1 MKIQPQNSDV
11 LAESVSELSLEVSNI
26 WQTVQQ
32 YVTEFGLQ
40 VIGAVAVL
48 VIGRWVIKGI
58 VKRFDRLLHKRV
70 VDPTI
75 IPTIRGVANGALTIA
90 LLLAVIGMVGIDT
103 TGLIA
108 VFGAAGLAIGLA
120 LQGSLAN
127 FAGGILILSLKP
139 FKAGDFVEVNGQSGA
154 VHAVTIINTVLKT
167 PDNKTIYLPNGAV
180 AGANII
186 NFTQEVKRRW
196 DKVFGIGYDDDFEKA
211 KKIILDILDADP
223 RVHKD
228 PEPLVRVGNLG
239 DSSVD
244 ITVRAWL
251 DTSEYWNV
259 NWDMIEKVKKEFDA
273 QGISI
278 PFPQRDI
285 HVYNEK

>member
-186 NFTQEVKRRW
+186 NFTQEEKRRW

>member
-1 MKIQPQNSDV
+1 MKIQPQKTDV
-11 LAESVSELSLEVSNI
+11 ISEGVNELSLEFANI
-26 WQTVQQ
+26 WETVQQ

-40 VIGAVAVL
+40 VIGAIAVL
-48 VIGRWVIKGI
+48 FIGRWVIKGM
-58 VKRFDRLLHKRV
+58 VKRFERLLHKRN

-75 IPTIRGVANGALTIA
+75 IPTIRDVVKAALMIA

-103 TGLIA
+103 TSLIA

-127 FAGGILILSLKP
+127 FAGGILILTLKP
-139 FKAGDFVEVNGQSGA
+139 FKAGDFVEVNGQSGS

-186 NFTQEVKRRW
+186 NFTEEGRRRW
-196 DKVFGIGYDDDFEKA
+196 DKVFGIGYTDDFDKA
-211 KKIILDILDADP
+211 KKIIMDFLMEDDRI
-223 RVHKD
+223 HKD
-228 PEPLVRVGNLG
+228 PAPFVRVGNLG

-244 ITVRAWL
+244 ITVRAWV
-251 DTSEYWNV
+251 DTPEYWNV
-259 NWDMIEKVKKEFDA
+259 KFDMIEKVKKEFDK
-273 QGISI
+273 QGVSI

-285 HVYNEK
+285 HIYNEK

>member
-1 MKIQPQNSDV
+1 MQQQSTDV
-11 LAESVSELSLEVSNI
+11 ISESVNDLSLEISNI
-26 WQTVQQ
+26 WATVQQ

-40 VIGAVAVL
+40 FIGAVAVL

-58 VKRFDRLLHKRV
+58 VKRFDRLLHKRE

-75 IPTIRGVANGALTIA
+75 IPTIRGVLNAALTIA

-139 FKAGDFVEVNGQSGA
+139 FKAGDFVEVNGQSGS
-154 VHAVTIINTVLKT
+154 VHAVTIINTILKT

-180 AGANII
+180 AGANIT
-186 NFTQEVKRRW
+186 NFTQEEIRRW
-196 DKVFGIGYDDDFEKA
+196 DKVFGIGYADDFDKA
-211 KKIILDILDADP
+211 KKIILDFLMEDE
-223 RVHKD
+223 RVHK
-228 PEPLVRVGNLG
+228 EPAPFVRVGNLG

-244 ITVRAWL
+244 ITVRAWV
-251 DTSEYWNV
+251 DTPEYWNL
-259 NWDMIEKVKKEFDA
+259 NFDMIEKVKKEFDK
-273 QGISI
+273 QGVSI

>member
-180 AGANII
+180 AGTNII

>member
-11 LAESVSELSLEVSNI
+11 LAESLSELSLEVSNI

-58 VKRFDRLLHKRV
+58 VKRLDRLLHKRE

-186 NFTQEVKRRW
+186 NFTQEEKRRW

-259 NWDMIEKVKKEFDA
+259 NWDMIEKVKKEFDT

>member
-58 VKRFDRLLHKRV
+58 VKRLDRLLHKRE

>member
-58 VKRFDRLLHKRV
+58 VKRLDRLLHKRE

-154 VHAVTIINTVLKT
+154 VHSVTIINTVLKT

-186 NFTQEVKRRW
+186 NFTQEEKRRW

-211 KKIILDILDADP
+211 KKVILDILDADP